1 MSTFSAKIGEFSYF
15 CEILQNPP
23 LFELIPQIPIL
34 KNLSPLLGQ
43 KSHKTGKFPPSGHTE
58 HAISPF
64 HGKNHVYILPL
75 TDISIFILTMNWDYF
90 RSVFLLFKKV
100 EKRQA
105 VSVARRGEF
114 SHFVGFLAQKGG
126 QIFEDGDLWD

>member
-43 KSHKTGKFPPSGHTE
+43 KSHKTGKFPPSGHTGE
-58 HAISPF
+58 NL
-64 HGKNHVYILPL
+64 GK
-75 TDISIFILTMNWDYF
+75 WDK
-90 RSVFLLFKKV
+90 LGQV
-100 EKRQA
+100 ETSWDELGQVGTSWDELGTKEIT
-105 VSVARRGEF
+105 EF
-114 SHFVGFLAQKGG
+114 
-126 QIFEDGDLWD
+126 